1 MKTVILVADASEAA
15 GAAAEW
21 TGLRARITGP
31 DVRILEF
38 GDSSAGPSP
47 ADVARDRIRELAPGT
62 PVSVERPQGHPVDVL
77 CELAD
82 EDTLVVIGGAPAER
96 RGKPASLPARLAGRI
111 RCDLVVVP
119 PGWHPDGGPVVA
131 GWDDTPESAHAL
143 DRAAEEARLLGAD
156 LQIVHT
162 YLPPTGSPYDPAGW
176 AVLSSEVRRAAEG
189 DLGRATARARHA
201 HPDLTIS
208 RRLAL
213 GSPTGALLGAVAS
226 LIVVGT
232 HHRNALSQVLL
243 GTTDDNLARRVDE
256 VPVLIVDHGP
266 PARDA
271 EQAGTT
277 AAAATG

>member
-1 MKTVILVADASEAA
+1 MDTVILVADASQGS

-31 DVRILEF
+31 AVRILEF
-38 GDSSAGPSP
+38 GDTPAGRSP

-62 PVSVERPQGHPVDVL
+62 PVSVEHLDGNPVDVL
-77 CELAD
+77 CDLAG
-82 EDTLVVIGGAPAER
+82 EATLVVVGGVPADR
-96 RGKPASLPARLAGRI
+96 RGKPGSLPARLAGRI

-119 PGWHPDGGPVVA
+119 ADWHPDGGPVVA

-143 DRAAEEARLLGAD
+143 ERAAEEALLLGAD

-162 YLPPTGSPYDPAGW
+162 YLPPIGSPYDPAGG

-189 DLGRATARARHA
+189 DLARVTTRARKE

-208 RRLAL
+208 SRLAL
-213 GSPTGALLGAVAS
+213 GSPTGALLGAVAA

-256 VPVLIVDHGP
+256 VPVLI
-266 PARDA
+266 A
-271 EQAGTT
+271 
-277 AAAATG
+277 